1 MRKTVLLLLPLL
13 ASCTATPT
21 PSSAAFSDDTSDDT
35 SIETTDSISS
45 SEQKPQAI
53 SATYSLSRVMLGI
66 NYPFFEIVFG
76 EDGRCLF
83 HWFLDGEEFTS
94 HQKYSIQYDQNI
106 IFSFVWDTVTFT
118 DDLVEGDSPMPES
131 LAGCEYK
138 YFNSKHSTLSFESA
152 GAAVS
157 FDEYGSVYTLGKL
170 SYDFSLVKNKR

>member
-13 ASCTATPT
+13 ASCTATPA
-21 PSSAAFSDDTSDDT
+21 PSNTASSDDT

-53 SATYSLSRVMLGI
+53 SATYSLSR
-66 NYPFFEIVFG
+66 
-76 EDGRCLF
+76 
-83 HWFLDGEEFTS
+83 WSLDGEEFTS

-106 IFSFVWDTVTFT
+106 IFSFLWDTVTFT

-131 LAGCEYK
+131 LACLEYK
-138 YFNSKHSTLSFESA
+138 YFNTKHSTLSFESM
-152 GAAVS
+152 GGAVS
-157 FDEYGSVYTLGKL
+157 FDEDGSVYELGCT

>member
-1 MRKTVLLLLPLL
+1 MGKTVLLLLPLL
-13 ASCTATPT
+13 ASCIATPT
-21 PSSAAFSDDTSDDT
+21 SSSTASSDDT

-53 SATYSLSRVMLGI
+53 SATYSLSRVTLGI

-76 EDGRCLF
+76 EDGRCLL

-106 IFSFVWDTVTFT
+106 IFSFVWDAVTFT

-138 YFNSKHSTLSFESA
+138 AFNSKHSTLSFQTA
-152 GAAVS
+152 GALVS
-157 FDEYGSVYTLGKL
+157 FDEDGSVYELGYT

>member
-13 ASCTATPT
+13 ASCTATPA
-21 PSSAAFSDDTSDDT
+21 PSNTASSDDT

-76 EDGRCLF
+76 EDGRCLL
-83 HWFLDGEEFTS
+83 HWSLDGEEFTS

-106 IFSFVWDTVTFT
+106 IFSFLWDTVTFT

-131 LAGCEYK
+131 LACLEYK
-138 YFNSKHSTLSFESA
+138 YFNTKHSTLSFESM
-152 GAAVS
+152 GGAVS
-157 FDEYGSVYTLGKL
+157 FDEDGSVYELGYT